1 MKNTQSLKGGCI
13 CGQVKYQITD
23 KPLFTQ
29 ACHCKDCKVITGS
42 SYVVNTSVLENTLM
56 VEGEISSTKLT
67 AGSGAAS
74 RAFFCTKCGT
84 YVYTDY
90 DSAVGRLTVR
100 TKTLEDPDKF
110 PPQAHIFVKDKD
122 LPSPANPVFV
132 TGLPRSGT
140 TFLFNLLAL
149 DNSHRSPRYWEI
161 MSLMPLVKNK
171 FDIKRREWKINAE
184 LKFARTIIPKLRNMH
199 HIRAN
204 SPEECEL
211 LATINVRSF
220 VYMCMANVPEYVEY
234 LKDCSFVFKWH
245 KRFFQVLEINGRP
258 KRWLLKD
265 PSHIGHIPEI
275 LTTYPNAKFIN
286 IHRDPMESVASFC
299 SLAKNIRSAF
309 SKNVNPEQIGEVILD
324 FWQHSLQKGIQAKEN
339 LSSDQIID
347 ISYSN
352 FIDDPLNILKDIY
365 QNFEFDMDIETENK
379 IKNYLI
385 NQSKLK
391 KEKHSY
397 SIEEFGL
404 NEAKVKDCFKNYMM
418 NYEF

>member
-1 MKNTQSLKGGCI
+1 MLREIK
-13 CGQVKYQITD
+13 VKDMI
-23 KPLFTQ
+23 
-29 ACHCKDCKVITGS
+29 G
-42 SYVVNTSVLENTLM
+42 NLE
-56 VEGEISSTKLT
+56 
-67 AGSGAAS
+67 
-74 RAFFCTKCGT
+74 
-84 YVYTDY
+84 
-90 DSAVGRLTVR
+90 GRLGDDDYSEP
-100 TKTLEDPDKF
+100 LEILINSANNHNKF
-110 PPQAHIFVKDKD
+110 NLYGAFAFKNQLKDRLKMRSRLND
-122 LPSPANPVFV
+122 FMQNKVLPSPADPIFV

-149 DNSHRSPRYWEI
+149 DKNHRSPKYWEI
-161 MSLMPLVKNK
+161 MSPLPLVKTD
-171 FDIKRREWKINAE
+171 FDIKKRQWKINTE
-184 LKFARTIIPKLRNMH
+184 LKFARTIIPKLRYMH
-199 HIRAN
+199 HIRAQT
-204 SPEECEL
+204 PEECEL

-234 LKDCSFVFKWH
+234 LKDCSFDSVFKWH

>member
-1 MKNTQSLKGGCI
+1 MLSGLEGKLGEDDYTEPLEILINSANKNNEFNLFGSIAFKNQLKDRL
-13 CGQVKYQITD
+13 KMR
-23 KPLFTQ
+23 
-29 ACHCKDCKVITGS
+29 S
-42 SYVVNTSVLENTLM
+42 
-56 VEGEISSTKLT
+56 KL
-67 AGSGAAS
+67 
-74 RAFFCTKCGT
+74 
-84 YVYTDY
+84 YN
-90 DSAVGRLTVR
+90 
-100 TKTLEDPDKF
+100 
-110 PPQAHIFVKDKD
+110 FVKNRD
-122 LPSPANPVFV
+122 LPSTANPVFV

-234 LKDCSFVFKWH
+234 LKDCSFDSVFKWH